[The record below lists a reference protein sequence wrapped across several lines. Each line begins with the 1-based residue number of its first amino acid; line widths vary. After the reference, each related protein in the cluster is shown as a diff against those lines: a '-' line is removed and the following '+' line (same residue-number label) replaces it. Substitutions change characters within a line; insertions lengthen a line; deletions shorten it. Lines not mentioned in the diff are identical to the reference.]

1 MTPAPY
7 PTRTPTPYQAK
18 HPALATDPGEALRS
32 SFVAIDE
39 ALKADKS
46 ISTKYS
52 GTTAI
57 VCLCEQDAEG
67 SGLVIHTANAG
78 DSRAVLLTRG
88 ETQGCYTAIDLSEDQ
103 KPDAAAERERII
115 AP

>member
-1 MTPAPY
+1 
-7 PTRTPTPYQAK
+7 
-18 HPALATDPGEALRS
+18 LRS

-103 KPDAAAERERII
+103 KPDAAAERERIV
-115 AP
+115 AAGGHVSDASPTGAVARVWLDASEQARP